1 MLVPIDDPE
10 VTEMGQLIDLS
21 RVAEVDHKNVFF
33 EFARHLDMVVEVPAS
48 GSMASSA
55 RRGPTLWLGAIDC
68 SVTPTIQLS

>member
-10 VTEMGQLIDLS
+10 VTEMGHLIDLS

-48 GSMASSA
+48 GNMASSA
-55 RRGPTLWLGAIDC
+55 RRGPTLWLGAID
-68 SVTPTIQLS
+68 